1 MSKLA
6 GFNQNWR
13 ALIEFGKPY
22 KEFLIIV
29 YNINME
35 NQRQQKA
42 STKLTT
48 EQESALRNATSDYQL
63 NMKYVAVKNTIAS
76 DPRLEGLSMAQLT
89 NYVTNEKKRRKRY
102 DNKSEKID
110 TTQCMK
116 MAESEPQ
123 KRRKLS
129 QMISESNMASGFG
142 INDQDGIP

>member
-1 MSKLA
+1 
-6 GFNQNWR
+6 
-13 ALIEFGKPY
+13 
-22 KEFLIIV
+22 
-29 YNINME
+29 ME

-110 TTQCMK
+110 TIQCMK